1 MLCSSKDILMRVVAQ
16 NLSPES
22 ALLEKVA
29 MILFCE
35 VTIQEIG
42 LFCDVFFFF
51 WLVLIFL
58 GIQN

>member
-1 MLCSSKDILMRVVAQ
+1 MRVVAQ

-22 ALLEKVA
+22 ALLEKVV

-42 LFCDVFFFF
+42 LFCDVFSSSGLCLF
-51 WLVLIFL
+51 FL